1 VSTSSVKCR
10 LNLVEKVSSSGEKRI
25 SSRVNDIRLTFFP
38 FVFHPPI
45 TILPT
50 QFLGDPRM
58 HKAVAARLA
67 TPSLSLY
74 EALVLG
80 GFSYAENDDK
90 SVLDSKKVTLGQR
103 KNQLSRRLRLARKQ
117 DVGEQKTSPSADRV
131 LFDENSSHRN
141 GTNGIANLKTE
152 EGEQTNLNGKP
163 NDPLSTIGHH
173 RTKMD
178 LINELGTSSFNNHS
192 SGRNGEAMEAQQQ
205 KRQRFTKCLNS
216 TTFERTC
223 TMAPVMNH
231 KLPPNTNQYLT
242 QGWPLGN
249 LPQMGGDGSSNALM
263 APGSLLGSTQGVNY
277 SSSQYYS
284 PQMTSIMPD
293 QNVQRYQHGKS
304 AVALSSLGATAQ
316 SVGLSLDQLALTL
329 SSNTTS
335 LSKLIAEVRSGD
347 SEIKKEQMA
356 LDLYQADVKGLYTK
370 CLLVA
375 GVDSSLVEQNTPTYI
390 EFATKAWEAEG
401 KRLRTLQDT
410 TSRGKGTKSVNF
422 ASPPRHIQ
430 GVPNSILTNKDD
442 GNNESAMVSSDSSGY
457 DQNNDHHNYNH
468 DHNYNHNHNHDNSH
482 YDHNHNHNHI
492 IGQHAAND
500 DDALE
505 KHDRLKCDARHM
517 HRLGECGHRAIIH
530 QPKDGPPHIDFIV
543 NDQVECYAGHH
554 DSMSLAGRSF
564 DTAWP
569 SNHKCK
575 DVEESCGK
583 ACGKSVAS
591 EIEAALGREDYNMVN
606 GPKVF
611 KLSDIDTSDPE
622 WTFESNED
630 ADGGVMGLF
639 KLGRESSNE
648 LANT

>member
-1 VSTSSVKCR
+1 
-10 LNLVEKVSSSGEKRI
+10 
-25 SSRVNDIRLTFFP
+25 
-38 FVFHPPI
+38 
-45 TILPT
+45 
-50 QFLGDPRM
+50 M

-74 EALVLG
+74 EALVIG
-80 GFSYAENDDK
+80 GFSYSENDDK

-117 DVGEQKTSPSADRV
+117 GDEELKASSPSSDNRAS
-131 LFDENSSHRN
+131 FDENSSHRN
-141 GTNGIANLKTE
+141 GSNGIG
-152 EGEQTNLNGKP
+152 EGEQKNLNGKT
-163 NDPLSTIGHH
+163 NDPLSTLGHH

-178 LINELGTSSFNNHS
+178 LISELGTSSFNNHS
-192 SGRNGEAMEAQQQ
+192 NGRNVEAMGAVAQQQ

-216 TTFERTC
+216 TTFERSC
-223 TMAPVMNH
+223 TMAPTINH
-231 KLPPNTNQYLT
+231 KLPPNANQYLT
-242 QGWPLGN
+242 H
-249 LPQMGGDGSSNALM
+249 ALM
-263 APGSLLGSTQGVNY
+263 TPGSLLGSTQGVNY
-277 SSSQYYS
+277 SSNQYYS
-284 PQMTSIMPD
+284 PQMPNRMPD
-293 QNVQRYQHGKS
+293 QNVQRYQHGAS

-316 SVGLSLDQLALTL
+316 SVGISLDQLALTL

-356 LDLYQADVKGLYTK
+356 IDLFQADVKGLYTK
-370 CLLVA
+370 SLLVA
-375 GVDSSLVEQNTPTYI
+375 GVDASLAEQNTPTYI
-390 EFATKAWEAEG
+390 KFATKAWEAEG
-401 KRLRTLQDT
+401 KRLRSLQHSS
-410 TSRGKGTKSVNF
+410 SRGKSTKSVNF

-430 GVPNSILTNKDD
+430 GVTTSILPNKDE
-442 GNNESAMVSSDSSGY
+442 GNNESAMVSSDSSGH
-457 DQNNDHHNYNH
+457 DQNQTNDHHNYNH
-468 DHNYNHNHNHDNSH
+468 THNHNHNHNNSH
-482 YDHNHNHNHI
+482 YDHNHSHDHVN
-492 IGQHAAND
+492 GQHAAND
-500 DDALE
+500 DDTME

-543 NDQVECYAGHH
+543 HDQVECYEGHH

-611 KLSDIDTSDPE
+611 KLSEIDTSDPE

-639 KLGRESSNE
+639 KLGTESSSEPSE

>member
-1 VSTSSVKCR
+1 
-10 LNLVEKVSSSGEKRI
+10 LVEKVSSSGKKEIEI
-25 SSRVNDIRLTFFP
+25 SHHVLTTVISQRFP
-38 FVFHPPI
+38 LLSYI
-45 TILPT
+45 A
-50 QFLGDPRM
+50 QFYKSCRFNLAGDPRM

-74 EALVLG
+74 EALVIG

-103 KNQLSRRLRLARKQ
+103 KNQLSRRLRLSRKQ
-117 DVGEQKTSPSADRV
+117 GAGGLKASSPSSDNRA
-131 LFDENSSHRN
+131 LFDENGSHRN
-141 GTNGIANLKTE
+141 GTNGIGNLKTE
-152 EGEQTNLNGKP
+152 EGEQKNLNGKT
-163 NDPLSTIGHH
+163 NDPLSTLGHH

-192 SGRNGEAMEAQQQ
+192 NGRNGESMGAVAQHQ

-223 TMAPVMNH
+223 TMSPG
-231 KLPPNTNQYLT
+231 LNQYLT
-242 QGWPLGN
+242 QGWQLGN
-249 LPQMGGDGSSNALM
+249 LPQVGGDGSSNVLM
-263 APGSLLGSTQGVNY
+263 APGSLLGSAQGVNY
-277 SSSQYYS
+277 SSNQYYS
-284 PQMTSIMPD
+284 QQMPNRMPD
-293 QNVQRYQHGKS
+293 QNAQRYQNGAS

-316 SVGLSLDQLALTL
+316 SVGISLDQLALTL
-329 SSNTTS
+329 SSNTAS

-347 SEIKKEQMA
+347 SEVKKERMA
-356 LDLYQADVKGLYTK
+356 MDLFQADVKGLYTK
-370 CLLVA
+370 SLLVA
-375 GVDSSLVEQNTPTYI
+375 GVDASLAEQNTPTYI
-390 EFATKAWEAEG
+390 KFATKAWEAEG
-401 KRLRTLQDT
+401 KRLRSLQDSS
-410 TSRGKGTKSVNF
+410 SRGKSTKSVNF

-430 GVPNSILTNKDD
+430 GVPTSILTNKDE

-457 DQNNDHHNYNH
+457 DQNQSNDHHNYNH
-468 DHNYNHNHNHDNSH
+468 NHNNSH
-482 YDHNHNHNHI
+482 YLHNHNHNHAN
-492 IGQHAAND
+492 GQHAAND
-500 DDALE
+500 DDTME

-543 NDQVECYAGHH
+543 NDQVECYAGH

-591 EIEAALGREDYNMVN
+591 EIEAALVREDYNMVN

-639 KLGRESSNE
+639 KLGRESSGETNE